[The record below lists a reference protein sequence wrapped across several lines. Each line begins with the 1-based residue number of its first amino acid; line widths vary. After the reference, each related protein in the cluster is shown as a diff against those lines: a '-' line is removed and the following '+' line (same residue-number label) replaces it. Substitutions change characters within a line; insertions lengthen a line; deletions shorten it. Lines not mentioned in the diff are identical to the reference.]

1 MKDFR
6 AVSICQEAANL
17 VGGDRA
23 KQNGDKMENH
33 LNIATLWTAY
43 LGQPITAHQAA
54 VMMILLKV
62 ARTKSGSLNRDDYVD
77 IAGYAGV
84 AAEIADK
91 ADFQYRSLAMAP
103 PREDS
108 AA

>member
-1 MKDFR
+1 MSDSFK
-6 AVSICQEAANL
+6 AVDICGHAANL

-23 KQNGDKMENH
+23 KQNGDKRENH
-33 LNIATLWTAY
+33 NNIAMLWGAY
-43 LGQPITAHQAA
+43 TGYPLTAHQVA

-84 AAEIADK
+84 AGEIAGLDAEQFERLQTCK
-91 ADFQYRSLAMAP
+91 A
-103 PREDS
+103 
-108 AA
+108 